1 MSKIVGL
8 EKLIRNETSITI
20 KVAFSDYW
28 VDGYAHL
35 RTKMWC
41 GSNVAYSETGWGRDN
56 AILDGDVKTV
66 TLGSLSPGTFYE
78 ISVVYQTKSN
88 TSGSDWV
95 NNTDVV
101 TYRILTNGR
110 TPKWS
115 WSATNY
121 DYFETVPYTGFQV
134 RYSDDDALVY
144 TNATA
149 DLVKK
154 AYSTLTG
161 NQLPTSGVDTR
172 IWNSIVRR
180 ISAIQT
186 EWGVPEGRHLDEI
199 RPTVFCTTRDPGYYY
214 DYDHDKYIW
223 LDGKSIKA
231 YKFNKAVECIPVK
244 IDWPWV
250 KELGRKEI
258 KPGDI
263 CKASYFLA
271 LVNALNHWIGLE
283 PKYLSFTDNYI
294 HDFSVGSIL
303 LPSFPCTVSDHIP
316 TREFILPG
324 SASSIAAE
332 FDNRSHLTEV
342 FDLFVESGGLYFTS
356 LYNFF
361 EYQSQCAALAAQAG
375 PLPGVA
381 GKIAGV
387 KEKADID
394 STDSDLFSY
403 AGSIINPVTS
413 VDIAALDR
421 HRLEHTGVLH
431 TTTSEVIDLSP
442 AIYLEQHG
450 FFGFINKF
458 TISRREELDDYAIDG
473 TIYVRATIDY
483 MAESVGNAMVS
494 AHGVPV
500 SGVFSLLTQN
510 SAGMAHAGNCYFADS
525 LLIGTTILAPLDFSG
540 RVDISS
546 DVDNIRLSQ
555 TYELPVG
562 SAPNI
567 ISTQGVAAIPQ
578 TLNVGGAGASI
589 GVTPVGDNAKSSSIE
604 IEGAEDLTLNPSDAM
619 LTGQKNTAVSAA
631 VSSLV
636 KLNSEAVIRRQTYAE
651 GESISVVESESIAV
665 IRTPKPAEGVA
676 VIHYPDPMGQV
687 VAKQPRNI
695 DAMAEVRSDTLSEL
709 YGLNM
714 VKARLT
720 ESKYRAI
727 FSAAGELTAT
737 KGQKDISLDCPST
750 VDTNAVVE
758 FTVPTPVGAVDSE
771 SIVCAG
777 SLEMRQSHKI
787 ESGTAAVEV
796 SSAATVSISG
806 ISLVLASDIDD
817 ISAVDIDD
825 TLVFEVERKLTSDS
839 KED

>member
-8 EKLIRNETSITI
+8 DKLIRNENSITI
-20 KVAFSDYW
+20 KVAFKDYW
-28 VDGYAHL
+28 VDGYAYL

-56 AILDGDVKTV
+56 AVLDGDVKTV
-66 TLGSLSPGTFYE
+66 TLGSLSPGTFYVVN
-78 ISVVYQTKSN
+78 VVYQTKSN
-88 TSGSDWV
+88 TAGADWV
-95 NNTDVV
+95 NNSDVV

-134 RYSDDDALVY
+134 RYSDDDELVY

-154 AYSTLTG
+154 AYNTLTG

-199 RPTVFCTTRDPGYYY
+199 RPNVFCTTRDPGEYY
-214 DYDHDKYIW
+214 DYERDKYIW
-223 LDGKSIKA
+223 LDGRSIKA

-271 LVNALNHWIGLE
+271 LVDALNHWIGLE
-283 PKYLSFTDNYI
+283 PKYLSFSANYI

-303 LPSFPCTVSDHIP
+303 LPSSPCAVSEFIP
-316 TREFILPG
+316 TQDYILPG
-324 SASSIAAE
+324 SASSIAVE
-332 FDNRSHLTEV
+332 FNSQSHLTEV

-361 EYQSQCAALAAQAG
+361 EYQSQCVAFSAQTG
-375 PLPGVA
+375 PLPGIV
-381 GKIAGV
+381 GTIAGV
-387 KEKADID
+387 KENIAID
-394 STDSDLFSY
+394 EASSDQIGY

-413 VDIAALDR
+413 ADIAALDR
-421 HRLEHTGVLH
+421 HRLDHVGVLH
-431 TTTSEVIDLSP
+431 TTTSEVIDLVP

-458 TISRREELDDYAIDG
+458 TLSRRDELDDYAIDG
-473 TIYVRATIDY
+473 TIHVLATIDS
-483 MAESVGNAMVS
+483 MTESVGNAMAS
-494 AHGVPV
+494 AHGVLM
-500 SGVFSLLTQN
+500 SGAFNLLTQN
-510 SAGMAHAGNCYFADS
+510 GAGMAHAGNCSFVDS
-525 LLIGTTILAPLDFSG
+525 LLLGATILAPLDFSG

-546 DVDNIRLSQ
+546 DVDNIRLSR
-555 TYELPVG
+555 TYELPAG

-567 ISTQGVAAIPQ
+567 ISTQGVAAIPR

-589 GVTPVGDNAKSSSIE
+589 GVTPIGDNARSSSIE

-631 VSSLV
+631 VSSSF
-636 KLNSEAVIRRQTYAE
+636 KFNSEAVIRRQTYAE
-651 GESISVVESESIAV
+651 GESVSVVDSGSTAV
-665 IRTPKPAEGVA
+665 IKAPRPAEGGA

-687 VAKQPRNI
+687 VAKQPRHI
-695 DAMAEVRSDTLSEL
+695 DAAAEVHSGTLSEL

-714 VKARLT
+714 VKARLA
-720 ESKYRAI
+720 EAKYRAI

-750 VDTNAVVE
+750 VDSDAEVE
-758 FTVPTPVGAVDSE
+758 FTVPTPIGAADSE
-771 SIVCAG
+771 SVVYAG
-777 SLEMRQSHKI
+777 SLEMQPSHKI
-787 ESGTAAVEV
+787 GSGAAMVEV
-796 SSAATVSISG
+796 SSTATVSISE
-806 ISLVLASDIDD
+806 ISLVLASEIDD
-817 ISAVDIDD
+817 TPAVDIDD